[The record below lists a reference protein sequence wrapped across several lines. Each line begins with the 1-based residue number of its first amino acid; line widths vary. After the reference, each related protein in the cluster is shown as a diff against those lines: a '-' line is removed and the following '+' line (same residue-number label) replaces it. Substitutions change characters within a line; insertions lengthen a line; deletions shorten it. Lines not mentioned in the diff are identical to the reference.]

1 MSNGIKNN
9 PWEAYTQT
17 EYDDSGINPW
27 PGGGGMKRDHTNFTT
42 MPTIG
47 INQQLGG
54 VQEPGLFTTPQYP
67 EIGDFSHKG
76 VSWMK
81 RAGMNI
87 GEFGEKASGKLGGMS
102 NISKMGMIGGL
113 GSIVSGLVG
122 RGKRRDEQTAAK
134 EEYDTMRSAYQE
146 LDTSNLYANVKNQ
159 YRDLENTFEDLTV
172 NQQQAQFE
180 AQQNAQVRANIMEGF
195 RGAAGASGIAGLAQA
210 MASQAQLSTQK
221 ASASIGLQEAQQQ
234 KLMATEG
241 ARIQMAERAGEAQA
255 EQMRLAGEAQARGLE
270 WQKTGTM
277 LGMAQQRKGM
287 ADQAIAESNAAI
299 AGGVGQVAGSLLTG
313 GLL

>member
-1 MSNGIKNN
+1 MPHHTYEHRFEEAAKKANPNRNTYIDNLMDEVTISGGTGGGDLTQIPPIVGGNN
-9 PWEAYTQT
+9 QDMFQLNLAGTTPEWN
-17 EYDDSGINPW
+17 S
-27 PGGGGMKRDHTNFTT
+27 GGGG
-42 MPTIG
+42 G
-47 INQQLGG
+47 
-54 VQEPGLFTTPQYP
+54 
-67 EIGDFSHKG
+67 FSLKY
-76 VSWMK
+76 
-81 RAGMNI
+81 
-87 GEFGEKASGKLGGMS
+87 EKLGGMS
-102 NISKMGMIGGL
+102 DVNKMGMMGGL
-113 GSIVSGLVG
+113 GSIASGLIG
-122 RGKRRDEQTAAK
+122 RGKRRDEQTDAA
-134 EEYDTMRSAYQE
+134 EEYKTMRTAYQE

-159 YRDLENTFEDLTV
+159 YRNLENTFEDLTI

-180 AQQNAQVRANIMEGF
+180 AQQAAQSRANIMEGF
-195 RGAAGASGIAGLAQA
+195 RGAAGGCGIAGLAQA
-210 MASQAQLSTQK
+210 MANQAQLQTQK

-234 KLMATEG
+234 RLMATEG

-255 EQMRLAGEAQARGLE
+255 ESMRLAGAEQARGLE